1 MHLTFFRLSRG
12 ANRFEDYT
20 LVFSDFLLTFALRF
34 NGLIIYHLPAF
45 LRFKT
50 VMSGLIGKKI
60 GMTSVYNADGQAL
73 ACTVIET
80 GPCVVTQVKTE
91 ETDGYSAIQLGYGEK
106 REKRTNRPEMG
117 HFKKANTTPKRKLV
131 EFKTFEQELAL
142 GQTLVVTDVFAEGD
156 FVDVVGT
163 AKGRGFQGVVKR
175 HGFGGVGG
183 QTHGQHNRGR
193 HPGSIGACSF
203 PSRVFKG
210 LRMAGRMG
218 GNRVKVQN
226 LRIVKVMAE
235 QNLLVVSGS
244 VPGAKNSFVI
254 LEK

>member
-1 MHLTFFRLSRG
+1 
-12 ANRFEDYT
+12 
-20 LVFSDFLLTFALRF
+20 
-34 NGLIIYHLPAF
+34 
-45 LRFKT
+45 
-50 VMSGLIGKKI
+50 MSGLIGKKI

-80 GPCVVTQVKTE
+80 GPCVVTQVRSIEK
-91 ETDGYSAIQLGYGEK
+91 DGYTAVQLGYGDKKEK
-106 REKRTNRPEMG
+106 HSNKPEIG
-117 HFKKANTTPKRKLV
+117 HFKKAGTTPKRKLV
-131 EFKTFEQELAL
+131 EFKEFEQELSL
-142 GQTLVVTDVFAEGD
+142 GATLTVADVFTELD

-163 AKGRGFQGVVKR
+163 VKGRGFQGVVKR

-210 LRMAGRMG
+210 IRMGGRMG

-226 LRIVKVMAE
+226 LRVLRVMPE

-244 VPGAKNSFVI
+244 VPGAKNSYVI
-254 LEK
+254 IEK

>member
-1 MHLTFFRLSRG
+1 
-12 ANRFEDYT
+12 
-20 LVFSDFLLTFALRF
+20 
-34 NGLIIYHLPAF
+34 
-45 LRFKT
+45 
-50 VMSGLIGKKI
+50 MSGLIGKKI

-80 GPCVVTQVKTE
+80 GPCVVTQVRTVEK
-91 ETDGYSAIQLGYGEK
+91 DGYEAVQLGFGEK
-106 REKRTNRPEMG
+106 KEKHANKPELG
-117 HFKKANTTPKRKLV
+117 HFKKAGTTPKRKLV
-131 EFKTFEQELAL
+131 EFKEFEQELDL
-142 GQTLVVTDVFAEGD
+142 GQTLTAAEVFVEGD

-183 QTHGQHNRGR
+183 QTHGQHNRQR

-226 LRIVKVMAE
+226 LRVLRVLSD

-244 VPGAKNSFVI
+244 IPGAKNSYVI
-254 LEK
+254 IEK

>member
-1 MHLTFFRLSRG
+1 MNTYF
-12 ANRFEDYT
+12 
-20 LVFSDFLLTFALRF
+20 
-34 NGLIIYHLPAF
+34 LPAY
-45 LRFKT
+45 FKQT
-50 VMSGLIGKKI
+50 QMSGLIGKKI

-80 GPCVVTQVKTE
+80 GPCVVTQVRSVEK
-91 ETDGYSAIQLGYGEK
+91 DGYTAVQLGYGDKKEK
-106 REKRTNRPEMG
+106 HSNKPEMG
-117 HFKKANTTPKRKLV
+117 HFKKAGTTPKRKLV
-131 EFKTFEQELAL
+131 EFKEFEQELAL
-142 GQTLVVTDVFAEGD
+142 GATLTVADVFAETD

-226 LRIVKVMAE
+226 LRVLRVLPE

-244 VPGAKNSFVI
+244 IPGAKNSYVI
-254 LEK
+254 IEK

>member
-1 MHLTFFRLSRG
+1 
-12 ANRFEDYT
+12 
-20 LVFSDFLLTFALRF
+20 
-34 NGLIIYHLPAF
+34 
-45 LRFKT
+45 
-50 VMSGLIGKKI
+50 MSGLIGKKI

-80 GPCVVTQVKTE
+80 GPCVVTQVRSIEK
-91 ETDGYSAIQLGYGEK
+91 DGYTAVQLGYGDKKEK
-106 REKRTNRPEMG
+106 HSNKPEMG
-117 HFKKANTTPKRKLV
+117 HFKKAGTTPKRKLV
-131 EFKTFEQELAL
+131 EFKEFEKELNL
-142 GQTLVVTDVFAEGD
+142 GETLMVADVFAEED

-175 HGFGGVGG
+175 HGFAGVGG

-210 LRMAGRMG
+210 IRMAGRMG
-218 GNRVKVQN
+218 GNRVTVQN
-226 LRIVKVMAE
+226 LRVLRILPE

-244 VPGAKNSFVI
+244 IPGAKNSYVI
-254 LEK
+254 IEK

>member
-1 MHLTFFRLSRG
+1 
-12 ANRFEDYT
+12 
-20 LVFSDFLLTFALRF
+20 
-34 NGLIIYHLPAF
+34 
-45 LRFKT
+45 
-50 VMSGLIGKKI
+50 
-60 GMTSVYNADGQAL
+60 MTSVYNADGQAL

-106 REKRTNRPEMG
+106 KEKRTNRPEMG
-117 HFKKANTTPKRKLV
+117 HFNKANTTPKRKLV

-226 LRIVKVMAE
+226 LRVLRVLPE
-235 QNLLVVSGS
+235 QNLLVISGS
-244 VPGAKNSFVI
+244 VPGARNSVVI
-254 LEK
+254 IDK